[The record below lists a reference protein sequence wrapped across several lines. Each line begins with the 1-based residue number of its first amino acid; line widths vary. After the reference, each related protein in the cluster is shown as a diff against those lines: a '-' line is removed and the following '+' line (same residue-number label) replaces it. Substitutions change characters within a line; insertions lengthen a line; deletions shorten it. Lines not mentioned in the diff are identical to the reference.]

1 MFFNSLKMKMSVI
14 LGITQ
19 MTFGLVL
26 KVLNAIYF
34 KSSADLWLEAVP
46 QVIFMVGLF
55 GYMIFLII
63 LKWSINWRD
72 GSAPGAPPSLIDTMI
87 NIVLKP
93 GTVVDG
99 MYSGQVAIQ
108 VRVDA

>member
-1 MFFNSLKMKMSVI
+1 MGAAL
-14 LGITQ
+14 L
-19 MTFGLVL
+19 LPCL
-26 KVLNAIYF
+26 
-34 KSSADLWLEAVP
+34 

-72 GSAPGAPPSLIDTMI
+72 GSAPNAPPSLIDTMI

-99 MYSGQVAIQ
+99 MYTGQVTVQ
-108 VRVDA
+108 VGGSVGRAGAGA